1 MTDVD
6 ALRRVALIGV
16 ALAVV
21 IGVTSSAAFFVA
33 FGWDIEAA
41 IFGDP
46 GAILGRGPQAALLL
60 RWGAIGD
67 MFYSY
72 LLLVPLAL
80 YLRAALRPRKPWLA
94 DVGTLAAFAYI
105 FVGAAGAAILAIV
118 GSSLVE
124 SYSIAAPADR
134 FAIATSFEMLRNI
147 VFFALWQMLDA
158 ITLGTW
164 VLSVGWLIRIDRPN
178 LGRLLVVVGMGIIA
192 ASLMS
197 MFGVHSLEL
206 IGIGGLAVLVSWAAW
221 VMFDRHPAISPLR

>member
-1 MTDVD
+1 MTDVQ
-6 ALRRVALIGV
+6 ALRRLALFGV
-16 ALAVV
+16 ALAAV
-21 IGVTSSAAFFVA
+21 IGVPSTAAFVA
-33 FGWDIEAA
+33 AWDWNFEAA

-46 GAILGRGPQAALLL
+46 SVILGRGPQAAHLL

-72 LLLVPLAL
+72 LLLAPLAL
-80 YLRAALRPRKPWLA
+80 YLRAALRSRMPWLA
-94 DVGTLAAFAYI
+94 DVGSLAAFAYI

-124 SYSIAAPADR
+124 GYAAAAPAER
-134 FAIATSFEMLRNI
+134 FAIATSFEMLRNV

-164 VLSVGWLIRIDRPN
+164 VLSVGWLIRMDRPK

-192 ASLMS
+192 ASLMT

-221 VMFDRHPAISPLR
+221 VVFDRPSAADPPR

>member
-21 IGVTSSAAFFVA
+21 IGVASSAAFFVA

-46 GAILGRGPQAALLL
+46 GAILGRGPEAALLL

-80 YLRAALRPRKPWLA
+80 YLRAVLRPRKPWLA

-118 GSSLVE
+118 GSSLVD
-124 SYSIAAPADR
+124 SYSVAAPADR
-134 FAIATSFEMLRNI
+134 FAIATAFEVLRNV
-147 VFFALWQMLDA
+147 VFFALWQMLDT

-164 VLSVGWLIRIDRPN
+164 ILCMGWLIRSGRPR
-178 LGRLLVVVGMGIIA
+178 LGSLLVVVGGGVIG

-197 MFGVHSLEL
+197 MFGVHSLAI
-206 IGIGGLAVLVSWAAW
+206 IGIGALVLLLFWAAW
-221 VMFDRHPAISPLR
+221 MVLDRRPAVRSAR